1 MDFAL
6 NRMILKKINKI
17 QDHLL
22 KNNQDS
28 WMSIK
33 DVIQYTKLSDS
44 TIRRAIK
51 KGCLKVSRKT
61 GKNLFQKSWINQWL
75 GDNNEL

>member
-1 MDFAL
+1 MDIAL
-6 NRMILKKINKI
+6 NRMILRKINKI

-22 KNNQDS
+22 KNNQDT

-33 DVIQYTKLSDS
+33 DAVQYTKLSDS

-51 KGCLKVSRKT
+51 KGCLKVSKRT
-61 GKNLFQKSWINQWL
+61 GKNLLKQSWIDKWL
-75 GDNNEL
+75 GG

>member
-6 NRMILKKINKI
+6 NRIILKKINKI

-22 KNNQDS
+22 TNNQDT

-33 DVIQYTKLSDS
+33 DAVQYTKLSDS

-51 KGCLKVSRKT
+51 KGCLKVSKRT
-61 GKNLFQKSWINQWL
+61 GKNLFQRSWINQWL

>member
-1 MDFAL
+1 MDIAL

-22 KNNQDS
+22 KNNQDT

-33 DVIQYTKLSDS
+33 DAVQYTKLSDS

-51 KGCLKVSRKT
+51 KGCLKVSKRT
-61 GKNLFQKSWINQWL
+61 GKNLLKQSWIDKWL
-75 GDNNEL
+75 GG

>member
-1 MDFAL
+1 MDIAL

-22 KNNQDS
+22 KNNQDT

-33 DVIQYTKLSDS
+33 DAVQYTKLSDS

-51 KGCLKVSRKT
+51 KGCLKVSKKT
-61 GKNLFQKSWINQWL
+61 GKNLFKKSWIDKWL
-75 GDNNEL
+75 GI

>member
-6 NRMILKKINKI
+6 NRIILKKINKI
-17 QDHLL
+17 QDHFLT
-22 KNNQDS
+22 NNQDT

-33 DVIQYTKLSDS
+33 DAVQYTKLSDS

-51 KGCLKVSRKT
+51 KGCLKVSKRT
-61 GKNLFQKSWINQWL
+61 GKNLLKQSWIDKWL
-75 GDNNEL
+75 GG

>member
-22 KNNQDS
+22 KNNHNK
-28 WMSIK
+28 WMSMK
-33 DVIQYTKLSDS
+33 DAVKYTRLSDS

-51 KGCLKVSRKT
+51 KGCLMVSRKT
-61 GKNLFQKSWINQWL
+61 GKNLFKQSWIDKWL
-75 GDNNEL
+75 EL

>member
-22 KNNQDS
+22 TNNQDN

-33 DVIQYTKLSDS
+33 DAVQYTKLSDS

-51 KGCLKVSRKT
+51 KGCLKVSKRT
-61 GKNLFQKSWINQWL
+61 GKNLLKQSWIDKWL
-75 GDNNEL
+75 GG

>member
-1 MDFAL
+1 MDIAL

-22 KNNQDS
+22 TNNQDT

-33 DVIQYTKLSDS
+33 DAVQYTKLSDS

-51 KGCLKVSRKT
+51 KGCLKVSKRT
-61 GKNLFQKSWINQWL
+61 GKNLLKQSWIDKWL
-75 GDNNEL
+75 GG

>member
-1 MDFAL
+1 MDIAL
-6 NRMILKKINKI
+6 NRMILRKINKI

-22 KNNQDS
+22 KNNQDT

-33 DVIQYTKLSDS
+33 DAVQYTKLSDS

-51 KGCLKVSRKT
+51 KGCLKVSKKT
-61 GKNLFQKSWINQWL
+61 GKNLLKQTWIDKWL
-75 GDNNEL
+75 GG

>member
-6 NRMILKKINKI
+6 NRIILKKINKI

-22 KNNQDS
+22 TNNQDE
-28 WMSIK
+28 WMCMK
-33 DVIQYTKLSDS
+33 DAVQYTKLSDS

-51 KGCLKVSRKT
+51 KGCLKVSKRT
-61 GKNLFQKSWINQWL
+61 GKNLLKQSWIDKWL
-75 GDNNEL
+75 GG

>member
-22 KNNQDS
+22 KNNQDE
-28 WMSIK
+28 WMCMK

-51 KGCLKVSRKT
+51 KGLRVSRQT
-61 GKNLFQKSWINQWL
+61 GKILCRRSWIDQWL
-75 GDNNEL
+75 GENNE